1 VTKAEMPQW
10 DDEPVSEEEDHLV
23 AKARKDASVPF
34 EELVR
39 DLDP

>member
-1 VTKAEMPQW
+1 MTKVEMPPW

-23 AKARKDASVPF
+23 AKARRDPSVPL

-39 DLDP
+39 DLDR